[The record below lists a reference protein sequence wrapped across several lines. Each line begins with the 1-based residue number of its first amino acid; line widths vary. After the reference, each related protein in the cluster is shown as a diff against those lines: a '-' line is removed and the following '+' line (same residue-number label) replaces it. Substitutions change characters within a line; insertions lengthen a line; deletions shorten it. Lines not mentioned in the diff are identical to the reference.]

1 MKNKIRWIIATGIPL
16 LIYTLPRTWIPV
28 PGLTVIE
35 HRLMVIFFIAALFW
49 LLEPIPIYATSVLVI
64 FLELVTV
71 SDKSLI
77 FFQASSP
84 SESFGHVI
92 PYTEILATFSSPV
105 IMLFLGGFFLA
116 MAATKYQLD
125 LNMTKWVLKP
135 FGNRFLPLML
145 GLMLVTA
152 LFSMFMSNTATT
164 AMMFAILAPILKHIP
179 AEDKGRTAL
188 ALAVPFAANIGG
200 IGTPIGTPP
209 NAIALQ
215 YLTGGNQI
223 GFGTWMSFAVPFVVV
238 LLFIAWFFI
247 SRLFPS
253 NTSHVKLDYTTGF
266 RKHPKAIVVYITF
279 ALTVL
284 LWMLDFLHGMNAY
297 IVALF
302 PVAVFTAARI
312 ITAQDLKRIQWDI
325 LWLMAG
331 GIALGLGLEK
341 SGLARHIVQ
350 TVPFSELSPL
360 TVLVMATLV
369 TLLMANFMSHTA
381 TANLLLPIFAALAV
395 SFPSLTGMGGERML
409 LLGATFAAS
418 LGMSLAISTPPNA
431 IAYGSGEIRSR
442 DMLKTGAAL
451 GVIGLGMTYVML
463 FILNR
468 IGFL

>member
-1 MKNKIRWIIATGIPL
+1 MKNKIRWITAIGVPF
-16 LIYTLPRTWIPV
+16 LIYALPRSWIPV

-35 HRLMVIFFIAALFW
+35 HRLMAIFFIAALFW
-49 LLEPIPIYATSVLVI
+49 LLEPIPIFATSVLVI
-64 FLELVTV
+64 FLELVMV

-77 FFQASSP
+77 FFQASSA
-84 SESFGHVI
+84 SEGFGHVI

-125 LNMTKWVLKP
+125 LNLTKWVLKP

-164 AMMFAILAPILKHIP
+164 AMMLAILAPILKHIP

-209 NAIALQ
+209 NAIALK

-223 GFGTWMSFAVPFVVV
+223 GFGAWMSFAVPFVIV
-238 LLFIAWFFI
+238 LLFVAWFFI

-253 NTSHVKLDYTTGF
+253 KTSHVKLDYATGF

-279 ALTVL
+279 VLTVL

-369 TLLMANFMSHTA
+369 TLIMANFMSHTA

-395 SFPSLTGMGGERML
+395 SFPSLAGMGGERML

-418 LGMSLAISTPPNA
+418 LGMSLAVSTPPNA

-451 GVIGLGMTYVML
+451 GIIGLGMTYVML